1 MPEINQSAAN
11 TRVITASRITVVY
24 SDCYKVNIKTMT
36 ENEYRLHCLRNL
48 YLFYLIIGL
57 PR

>member
-36 ENEYRLHCLRNL
+36 EN
-48 YLFYLIIGL
+48 
-57 PR
+57 